1 MHCAKI
7 IKKRGIKKY
16 STLKKLKLI
25 YFFYFIVKNA
35 INNQIIATIATHI
48 VHTSMP
54 NKIMLPYEI
63 SVIPMCFNAI
73 STPTTTDGMLIL
85 MFTFFM

>member
-1 MHCAKI
+1 MYCAKI

-35 INNQIIATIATHI
+35 INNQIITTIAIHI
-48 VHTSMP
+48 IQTSMP
-54 NKIMLPYEI
+54 NKMILPYEML
-63 SVIPMCFNAI
+63 VIPMCFNAI
-73 STPTTTDGMLIL
+73 STPTTTDGMLML
-85 MFTFFM
+85 TLTFFL